1 MKKTRSVDIRLS
13 YDQVS
18 DLNRISKD
26 MGLSRSELIR
36 LSIDKMIK
44 GIDDNLE
51 LMKSLTLSKDIN
63 EFCKKKCPFDK
74 CLATKKDPLRCWC
87 IQRKFDI

>member
-13 YDQVS
+13 YDQIS
-18 DLNRISKD
+18 DLDRICKD

-63 EFCKKKCPFDK
+63 
-74 CLATKKDPLRCWC
+74 
-87 IQRKFDI
+87 